1 MPPLALLRED
11 ARLLHAFRRFPHAAR
26 PLLRYGEVQ
35 LRGPAFAV
43 PEREL
48 LVSSAETASSR
59 ACLPQPTA

>member
-1 MPPLALLRED
+1 MHPPASLRED
-11 ARLLHAFRRFPHAAR
+11 ARLHPLWHLPHAAH
-26 PLLRYGEVQ
+26 PLLGYGAVQ
-35 LRGPAFAV
+35 LRGAASAA